1 MLPRRISQ
9 PHGQLAPVLSPP
21 ACRQAEPSRIPPRPA
36 PPRSPSPHGRRLG
49 VQMRHWTLQPG
60 ERGIHMGGRPVGH
73 PGCEEGA
80 QESLWGVTRPEEGHV
95 GLSAAGADAAG
106 GGA

>member
-1 MLPRRISQ
+1 
-9 PHGQLAPVLSPP
+9 
-21 ACRQAEPSRIPPRPA
+21 
-36 PPRSPSPHGRRLG
+36 
-49 VQMRHWTLQPG
+49 
-60 ERGIHMGGRPVGH
+60 MGGRPVGH

-80 QESLWGVTRPEEGHV
+80 QESLRGVTRPEEGHV